1 MTEDEKVPEGDATDP
16 AAGAAAGSAGGA
28 DGAAGGAYGAEA
40 AVPSPHPGDH
50 GTHGD
55 PGYLGQK
62 SPYLRRLK
70 LIEGQVRGVH
80 RMVEEDTYCIDVLTQ
95 ISAVTKALESVALGL
110 VDDHIH
116 HCVHDAAHS
125 GDTEELDRK
134 MDEIMGAV
142 KRLMK

>member
-1 MTEDEKVPEGDATDP
+1 MM
-16 AAGAAAGSAGGA
+16 SADDTVGNADGVSSESIAA
-28 DGAAGGAYGAEA
+28 DGAD
-40 AVPSPHPGDH
+40 AVDPVPQPQPGDH
-50 GTHGD
+50 GTQGD
-55 PGYLGQK
+55 PGYHGSK

-95 ISAVTKALESVALGL
+95 ISAVTKALQSVALGL

-116 HCVHDAAHS
+116 HCVHDAATS
-125 GDTEELDRK
+125 GDREELDRK

>member
-1 MTEDEKVPEGDATDP
+1 MTDDEAGRAAEGEDAPVPT
-16 AAGAAAGSAGGA
+16 
-28 DGAAGGAYGAEA
+28 
-40 AVPSPHPGDH
+40 PHPGDH
-50 GTHGD
+50 GTQGD
-55 PGYLGQK
+55 PGYQGQK

-80 RMVEEDTYCIDVLTQ
+80 RMVEDDTYCIDVLTQ

-142 KRLMK
+142 RRLMK

>member
-1 MTEDEKVPEGDATDP
+1 MTDDEAGRTADEQQDVP
-16 AAGAAAGSAGGA
+16 
-28 DGAAGGAYGAEA
+28 
-40 AVPSPHPGDH
+40 VPTPHPGDH

-55 PGYLGQK
+55 PGYHGQK

-80 RMVEEDTYCIDVLTQ
+80 RMVEDDTYCIDVLTQ

>member
-1 MTEDEKVPEGDATDP
+1 MSV
-16 AAGAAAGSAGGA
+16 GA
-28 DGAAGGAYGAEA
+28 DDDPIAVEGINGEGTDAEETDA
-40 AVPSPHPGDH
+40 EEAVPQPRPGDH
-50 GTHGD
+50 GTQGD
-55 PGYLGQK
+55 PGYHGTK

-70 LIEGQVRGVH
+70 LIEGQVRGLH

-95 ISAVTKALESVALGL
+95 ISAVTKALQSVALGL

-116 HCVHDAAHS
+116 HCVHDAATS
-125 GDTEELDRK
+125 GDEEELDRK